1 MCAKLECTKGWQ
13 TGQGG
18 SGGSTEEMERSL
30 AEEMAF
36 ELGLKE
42 RVLFIMIINNTTFA
56 EDRGAMPYTK
66 QINLF
71 II

>member
-1 MCAKLECTKGWQ
+1 
-13 TGQGG
+13 
-18 SGGSTEEMERSL
+18 MERSL

-42 RVLFIMIINNTTFA
+42 RVLFIMITNNTTFA